1 MSGSLRL
8 FAAICLG
15 LVPYCARA
23 AGEPITVF
31 AAAITDVLQ
40 EIDHGYTRETGT
52 PARESFAASSTLA
65 RQIEAGAPAQIFISA
80 DAKWM
85 DYLARKGLIAGQV
98 PLLSNKF
105 AVR

>member
-8 FAAICLG
+8 FAAICLC

-40 EIDHGYTRETGT
+40 KIDHGYPQETGT
-52 PARESFAASSTLA
+52 PA
-65 RQIEAGAPAQIFISA
+65 Q
-80 DAKWM
+80 WM
-85 DYLARKGLIAGQV
+85 DYLVRKGLIAAQG
-98 PLLSNKF
+98 PLHSNEL
-105 AVR
+105 AAR